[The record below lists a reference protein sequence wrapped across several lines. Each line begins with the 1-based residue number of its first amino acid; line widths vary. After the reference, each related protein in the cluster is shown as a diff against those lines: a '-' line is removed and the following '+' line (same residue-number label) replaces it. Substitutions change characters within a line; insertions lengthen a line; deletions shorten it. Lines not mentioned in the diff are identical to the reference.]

1 MLMDTNENYKQ
12 FISEFA
18 TLLSHL
24 DSCRLASLFAEYQ
37 ITSHIFLRLDYGEI
51 KQVLPPPYIR
61 ERPINDVN
69 LQNFKS
75 ENINSHMLIRM
86 IILTTSSPQKEFLCQ
101 SD

>member
-1 MLMDTNENYKQ
+1 MDTNESYKQ
-12 FISEFA
+12 LISEFS

-51 KQVLPPPYIR
+51 KQVLGPYIR

-86 IILTTSSPQKEFLCQ
+86 IILTTSSPQKELLGQ